1 MVFRIIND
9 SSFDIMK
16 KMREKQTCDN
26 RGGKNWS
33 SSSRMNNDPE
43 SQQIKPQPEE
53 DGGGGGGSRR
63 SGSGRRKRYPRE
75 VKKESIN
82 LISELID

>member
-1 MVFRIIND
+1 MIVWRIIND
-9 SSFDIMK
+9 SSFDNTK
-16 KMREKQTCDN
+16 KMREKQIFDN

-53 DGGGGGGSRR
+53 DGGGGRSSR

-75 VKKESIN
+75 VKN
-82 LISELID
+82 